1 MKKIPGNVTVR
12 ETEDG
17 KQIIEISLTREDIV
31 AIMES
36 FAVHLLGEGN
46 MEPEE
51 VKSILYK
58 MSGEQ
63 DNLQNLIDQAVAVA
77 EEITERPVSEN
88 LS

>member
-1 MKKIPGNVTVR
+1 MKKIPGSVTVR

-17 KQIIEISLTREDIV
+17 KQIIEIRLSPQDIV

-51 VKSILYK
+51 VKSILNK

-63 DNLQNLIDQAVAVA
+63 DSMRSLIDQAVAGA
-77 EEITERPVSEN
+77 EKITERPVSEN